1 MNILGLL
8 FKPNRYSILGMLLL
22 IIGFFLIPF
31 LVGFFIMPIGAL
43 LLVFG
48 IHLSIYRLIPGH
60 KRLTQRIIQAYR
72 PYFRKKSLPK

>member
-1 MNILGLL
+1 
-8 FKPNRYSILGMLLL
+8 MLLL

-31 LVGFFIMPIGAL
+31 FVGFLIMPIGAL

-48 IHLSIYRLIPGH
+48 VHYSFYQMIPGH

-72 PYFRKKSLPK
+72 PYFQKKKLN